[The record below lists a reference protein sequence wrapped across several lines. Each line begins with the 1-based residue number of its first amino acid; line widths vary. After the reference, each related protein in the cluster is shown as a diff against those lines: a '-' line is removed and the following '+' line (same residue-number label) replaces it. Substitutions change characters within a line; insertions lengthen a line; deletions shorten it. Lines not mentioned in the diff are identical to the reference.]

1 MARMSLLLRAISFAL
16 VVLCLGGRTAHG
28 QAAPVPYWSPGWP
41 IGFGG
46 NLTVDT
52 NTAGFS
58 GLDGSDVSGANYGL
72 PNGWFVGGTRS
83 GAVLNMNGINR
94 GTAFGN
100 DGSLYYEGAQFGY
113 KFKNAP
119 LSVYAGFDTLKY
131 NTGIG
136 GPFAPFDNVSGTLP
150 GYSVNAGV
158 EFRPTSNL
166 SLSLGVGFTQQS
178 GRVDSDINSPLLSGA
193 SAFPFGGRR

>member
-1 MARMSLLLRAISFAL
+1 M
-16 VVLCLGGRTAHG
+16 
-28 QAAPVPYWSPGWP
+28 P

-46 NLTVDT
+46 NLAVDT

-58 GLDGSDVSGANYGL
+58 GFDGSDVSGANYGL

-83 GAVLNMNGINR
+83 GAVLNMNGINQ
-94 GTAFGN
+94 GAAFGN
-100 DGSLYYEGAQFGY
+100 NGSLYYEGVQFGY
-113 KFKNAP
+113 KFQNAP

-158 EFRPTSNL
+158 EFRPSSNL
-166 SLSLGVGFTQQS
+166 SLSLGVGFSQQS
-178 GRVDSDINSPLLSGA
+178 GRIDSDINSPLLPGA
-193 SAFPFGGRR
+193 SVFPFAGRR

>member
-83 GAVLNMNGINR
+83 GAVLNMNGINQ
-94 GTAFGN
+94 GAAFGN
-100 DGSLYYEGAQFGY
+100 NGSLYYEGVQFGY
-113 KFKNAP
+113 KFQNAP

-158 EFRPTSNL
+158 E
-166 SLSLGVGFTQQS
+166 S
-178 GRVDSDINSPLLSGA
+178 GR
-193 SAFPFGGRR
+193 RRI